1 MKLVGVKINDIGK
14 PSFFDVNDLNLKKNL
29 TVIVD
34 TDKGL
39 QFGKVV
45 SFVSKDEKD
54 IKEEYY
60 KVIRVYT
67 KKDYLQY
74 LKNISDADKAII
86 KCKKLIEKYSL
97 NMTIIDAFYNF
108 DRTQLVFRFLSDE
121 RVDFRQLAKDLGAQL
136 KTRIELRQIGV
147 RDKAK
152 EVGGFGPCGR
162 LLCCNTFLSNFDA
175 VSINMAKNQG
185 LALNP
190 TKINGSCGRLL
201 CCLTYENDE
210 YSKAKKGL
218 PNVGSKVTIDSKEG
232 KVVSVD
238 ILKGSYK
245 VVTLDNEVIVVNKDE
260 GKE

>member
-14 PSFFDVNDLNLKKNL
+14 PSSFDVNGLNLKKNL

-45 SFVSKDEKD
+45 LFAEKED
-54 IKEEYY
+54 NTKEEYR
-60 KVIRVYT
+60 KVVRIST
-67 KKDYLQY
+67 KKDYAQY
-74 LKNISDADKAII
+74 LKNISDAEKAIS

-97 NMTIIDAFYNF
+97 NMTIIDAYYNF

-121 RVDFRQLAKDLGAQL
+121 RVDFRQLAKDLGSQL

-162 LLCCNTFLSNFDA
+162 LLCCSTFLNNFDA

-210 YSKAKKGL
+210 YTKSKKGL
-218 PNVGSKVTIDSKEG
+218 PNVGNKVSIGAKEG
-232 KVVSVD
+232 KVISVD
-238 ILKGSYK
+238 ILKGTYK
-245 VVTLDNEVIVVNKDE
+245 VITPDNEVIVVSKDE
-260 GKE
+260 SQE

>member
-1 MKLVGVKINDIGK
+1 MKLVGVKINDTGK
-14 PSFFDVNDLNLKKNL
+14 PSFFDENGLNLKKKL

-34 TDKGL
+34 TEKGL

-45 SFVSKDEKD
+45 SFIDNDSAN
-54 IKEEYY
+54 KEEYR
-60 KVIRVYT
+60 KVVRVST
-67 KKDYLQY
+67 KKDYMQY
-74 LKNISDADKAII
+74 LKNISDAEKAIS

-121 RVDFRQLAKDLGAQL
+121 RVDFRQLAKDLGSQL

-162 LLCCNTFLSNFDA
+162 LLCCSTFLSNFDA

-210 YSKAKKGL
+210 YTKAKKSL
-218 PNVGSKVTIDSKEG
+218 PNVGSKVTIDSKMG
-232 KVVSVD
+232 KVISVD
-238 ILKGSYK
+238 ILKGKYK
-245 VVTLDNEVIVVNKDE
+245 VMTSDNEVIEICKNE
-260 GKE
+260 SKE